1 MPQSLLL
8 GFNTLSPGSKSNI
21 IYLTYIRN
29 KYKYQR
35 MSKLLNSLGFD
46 KKPSETTVVVA
57 MSGGVDSSTVAG
69 MMKNEGY
76 KVIGITLKLYDDG
89 KEVAASKQCC
99 SGQDI
104 MDAKRVANKL
114 DIEHKILYFQNKFKQ
129 GVIDNFVES
138 YLKGETPIP
147 CVQCN
152 QTVKFKDLFEV
163 SKELKADALVTGHYV
178 KSITKDNTTNMYR
191 AIDENRDQ
199 SYFLFNTTR
208 QQLDYLRFPLG
219 NLLKDKTREI
229 AKNLDLNVADK
240 PDSQDICFVPN
251 GDYASVIQKF
261 RPDSFKKGNIKN
273 LEGKVIGVHEGI
285 INFTIGQR
293 KGIKVSDKEALYVL
307 KINSENNEIIVG
319 PKEHLG
325 KTKINLKDINLLTDK
340 DDFKENIYCKVRSTG
355 KLLEANVNFSD
366 DNKAEVNLA
375 IPEDGIS
382 PGQACVF
389 YNKDQFGYK
398 VLGGGWIKE

>member
-1 MPQSLLL
+1 M
-8 GFNTLSPGSKSNI
+8 
-21 IYLTYIRN
+21 N
-29 KYKYQR
+29 KE
-35 MSKLLNSLGFD
+35 LNSIGLN
-46 KKPSETTVVVA
+46 KKPSDTTVVVA

-69 MMKNEGY
+69 IMKKEGY

-104 MDAKRVANKL
+104 MDAKRVAHKL
-114 DIEHKILYFQNKFKQ
+114 GIEHKILYYQDKFKQ
-129 GVIDNFVES
+129 GVIDNFIDS

-152 QTVKFKDLFEV
+152 QTVKFNDLFNV
-163 SKELKADALVTGHYV
+163 SKELRADALVTGHYV
-178 KSITKDNTTNMYR
+178 KSVTENNTTNMYR

-208 QQLDYLRFPLG
+208 EQLDYLRFPLG
-219 NLLKDKTREI
+219 GMLKDKTREI
-229 AKNLDLNVADK
+229 AKKLDLNVAEK

-251 GDYASVIQKF
+251 GDYASVIEKF

-273 LEGKVIGVHEGI
+273 LNGDVIGVHDGI

-293 KGIKVSDKEALYVL
+293 KGIKVSDKQPLYVL
-307 KINSENNEIIVG
+307 KINSDKNEILVG
-319 PKEHLG
+319 PKKKLG
-325 KTKINLKDINLLTDK
+325 KKEILLKEINLLTEIK
-340 DDFKENIYCKVRSTG
+340 NLNNNIYVKVRSTG
-355 KLLEANVNFSD
+355 DLLDANVEIKK
-366 DNKAEVNLA
+366 DNTAKVNLKM
-375 IPEDGIS
+375 PEDGIS

-389 YNKDQFGYK
+389 YSKDKFGHK
-398 VLGGGWIKE
+398 VLGGGWIVT